1 MLRVLKFGVKL
12 QLQRNRFG
20 AAYKVPTCQHVNM
33 STINMLTL
41 IMSMCHHKIKSSC
54 QHANVPTCQH
64 SSSQHVDISSDKVP
78 TRGQGLLHQPR
89 WGRINLAHIWY
100 WNYWWRNYCFQSPLV
115 VWQPLKEAAQSCLM
129 RASTA
134 ASKST
139 KVGRS
144 DNEVQSSASEP
155 RRTSASLLQLP
166 WQWM

>member
-1 MLRVLKFGVKL
+1 MSTCHHVNVS
-12 QLQRNRFG
+12 
-20 AAYKVPTCQHVNM
+20 TCQPKLSSCYPV
-33 STINMLTL
+33 
-41 IMSMCHHKIKSSC
+41 IKSTCQPFKMPSC
-54 QHANVPTCQH
+54 QHNFTMLASNPVIISAFHMSTCQR
-64 SSSQHVDISSDKVP
+64 VNISSDKVP
-78 TRGQGLLHQPR
+78 TWGQGLLHQPR

-134 ASKST
+134 VSKST

-144 DNEVQSSASEP
+144 DNEVQLSTSQP
-155 RRTSASLLQLP
+155 RRASASLLQLP